1 MTYNIR
7 EIESKDNAAIE
18 QVIRT
23 CLIEYGADHEG
34 TAWAD
39 PFLGELSMVYGQPG
53 SRYWVA
59 ETEDGQI
66 VAGAGIGKL
75 EGQTDVCELQKMYCL
90 KEHRGTGV
98 AGQLMNTAIAY
109 AGQRYKYCYLET
121 FDNMIAAQKFY
132 RKNGFERTNKRLG
145 ATGHFACD
153 VLFIREL

>member
-39 PFLGELSMVYGQPG
+39 PFLGELSTVYGQPG

-75 EGQTDVCELQKMYCL
+75 EGQHGIYTLSTFFNQHESCL
-90 KEHRGTGV
+90 IE
-98 AGQLMNTAIAY
+98 QPFNY
-109 AGQRYKYCYLET
+109 
-121 FDNMIAAQKFY
+121 MI
-132 RKNGFERTNKRLG
+132 
-145 ATGHFACD
+145 
-153 VLFIREL
+153 I

>member
-39 PFLGELSMVYGQPG
+39 PFLGELSTVYGQPG

-59 ETEDGQI
+59 ETGDGQV

-75 EGQTDVCELQKMYCL
+75 EGQHDFYTLSKFFNQHESCLIEQPFNYYDYLKMSRGLDVIVIYYQ
-90 KEHRGTGV
+90 HR
-98 AGQLMNTAIAY
+98 
-109 AGQRYKYCYLET
+109 R
-121 FDNMIAAQKFY
+121 
-132 RKNGFERTNKRLG
+132 
-145 ATGHFACD
+145 
-153 VLFIREL
+153 